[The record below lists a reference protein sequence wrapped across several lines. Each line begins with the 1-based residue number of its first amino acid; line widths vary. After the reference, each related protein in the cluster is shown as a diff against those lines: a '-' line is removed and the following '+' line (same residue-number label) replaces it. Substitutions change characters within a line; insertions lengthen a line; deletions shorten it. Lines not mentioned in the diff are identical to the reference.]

1 MSIQCFPA
9 FSLPEGLRAEYEKLL
24 QAAGLRDEYDAD
36 VTVLSFDD
44 DGHLLACG
52 SLHATVLKQIAV
64 SADAEGL
71 GLAGEIVTEL
81 VTEAAHRGQ
90 THLFLFTSPDHA
102 TVFSSLGFFPVIS
115 TGEMLMMENRRDGLE
130 RYLSSLP
137 KLSGRVGCV
146 VCNCDPFTLGHRY
159 LVETAASMCDNVYVF
174 VVSEDLSLFSAEDR
188 YKLVCAGTADLK
200 NVTVVRADAYLIS
213 RATFPTY
220 FIKEKEQCSHAA
232 CELDVALFAGRIAPY
247 LGISVRFVG
256 EEPFDPITADYNR
269 CLAAVLPAHGIRLEI
284 IQRFCGISARE
295 VRKMIKEGR
304 LREAK
309 ELLPETTYEYC
320 VRHFGAGAGIPG

>member
-1 MSIQCFPA
+1 
-9 FSLPEGLRAEYEKLL
+9 
-24 QAAGLRDEYDAD
+24 
-36 VTVLSFDD
+36 
-44 DGHLLACG
+44 
-52 SLHATVLKQIAV
+52 
-64 SADAEGL
+64 
-71 GLAGEIVTEL
+71 
-81 VTEAAHRGQ
+81 
-90 THLFLFTSPDHA
+90 
-102 TVFSSLGFFPVIS
+102 
-115 TGEMLMMENRRDGLE
+115 
-130 RYLSSLP
+130 
-137 KLSGRVGCV
+137 
-146 VCNCDPFTLGHRY
+146 
-159 LVETAASMCDNVYVF
+159 MCDNVYVF

-320 VRHFGAGAGIPG
+320 VRHFGAGAGIPE